1 MAVDVPGTLVGAGRN
16 ADVFDV
22 GSGRVLRRYRDGREA
37 RRVEAEAQVMIRA
50 RASGV
55 PVPEVFE
62 VSGSDIVMERA
73 VGPTML
79 DAVGRRP
86 WTVRAHARLLAR
98 VHDMVHQVPASAL
111 DGLDLP
117 PRLWTSSGGTDVLLH
132 RDLHPINVILTQSGP
147 MIIDWEGATCGPAVA
162 DIALTWAIL
171 GFSDVP
177 GPRIE
182 AALIQGVRALFTRSF
197 VRAAGPLD
205 DAWRLT
211 AIRHRLADPNVL
223 PTERA
228 RMQRLL
234 PADPADPAG
243 PADPAQ
249 ASA

>member
-1 MAVDVPGTLVGAGRN
+1 MPGTLVGAGRN

-22 GSGRVLRRYRDGREA
+22 GDGRVLRRYRDGREA
-37 RRVEAEAQVMIRA
+37 RWVDTEAQVMARA

-55 PVPEVFE
+55 PVPEVFD
-62 VSGSDIVMERA
+62 VSGCDIVMERA

-86 WTVRAHARLLAR
+86 WTVLAHARLLAR
-98 VHDMVHQVPASAL
+98 LHGIVHQVPASAL

-117 PRLWTSSGGTDVLLH
+117 SWLETSPDGGDVLLH
-132 RDLHPINVILTQSGP
+132 RDLHPLNVILTQSGP
-147 MIIDWEGATCGPAVA
+147 MIIDWEGAMCGPAIADVA
-162 DIALTWAIL
+162 MTWAIL

-177 GPRIE
+177 GPRIQ
-182 AALIQGVRALFTRSF
+182 AALIRSVRALFTRSF
-197 VRAAGPLD
+197 VRAAGPLG

-223 PTERA
+223 PSERA
-228 RMQRLL
+228 RMEKLV
-234 PADPADPAG
+234 PAPDQAE
-243 PADPAQ
+243 

>member
-1 MAVDVPGTLVGAGRN
+1 MPGTLVGAGRN

-22 GSGRVLRRYRDGREA
+22 GDGRVLRRYRDGREA
-37 RRVEAEAQVMIRA
+37 RRVDTEAQVMARA

-55 PVPEVFE
+55 PVPEVFD
-62 VSGSDIVMERA
+62 VSGCDIVMERA

-86 WTVRAHARLLAR
+86 WTVVAYARLLAR
-98 VHDMVHQVPASAL
+98 LHGIVHQVPASAL

-117 PRLWTSSGGTDVLLH
+117 PGLAGLETSPAGGDVLLH
-132 RDLHPINVILTQSGP
+132 RDLHPLNVILTQSGP
-147 MIIDWEGATCGPAVA
+147 VIIDWEGATRGPAIADVA
-162 DIALTWAIL
+162 MTWAIL
-171 GFSDVP
+171 GFSDGP

-182 AALIQGVRALFTRSF
+182 AALIRSVRALFTRSF

-228 RMQRLL
+228 RMQKLV
-234 PADPADPAG
+234 PAEQSAE
-243 PADPAQ
+243 